1 MQRLEAAESLQR
13 GDSVPATARLQRALR
28 GSGPRGASSLA
39 VPISQRGVCH
49 RHGGGLRPGRKGGHL
64 HGAERDRK
72 WGGARPA
79 VGRGRADPLRLKLT
93 AGSLSRLETEGDTG
107 WRSRQCPGP
116 ALLRAAALRGQ
127 GRPARGPWGQ
137 DQVLAVAEPA
147 RAFERRAQGLFRVG
161 TAASFVLLTQQC
173 YFYCRHFL
181 TQDQSSTKNPARSPI
196 ST

>member
-28 GSGPRGASSLA
+28 GSGPGGVSPTRRRTETRAKGRPPPRSGAG
-39 VPISQRGVCH
+39 Q
-49 RHGGGLRPGRKGGHL
+49 
-64 HGAERDRK
+64 E
-72 WGGARPA
+72 
-79 VGRGRADPLRLKLT
+79 VGRST
-93 AGSLSRLETEGDTG
+93 AGCGEGAGGPTPLEAHSSLSRLETEGDTG
-107 WRSRQCPGP
+107 WRSQQCPGP
-116 ALLRAAALRGQ
+116 ALLRTAALGGR
-127 GRPARGPWGQ
+127 GRPAGGPWGQ